1 MESSLQQTGLLSH
14 NKLEDIGFV
23 PYWARCQVQYAQ
35 NLLDYSPEPIEY
47 DHHDDDGWE
56 TCFFFPEDCTRAPAT
71 YLSDASETETET
83 ETDPSIKSE
92 LSDADSDSDD
102 NMTPSLPDIKM
113 IDTEALS
120 DLLEDNLAP
129 PEITSIL

>member
-14 NKLEDIGFV
+14 SKLEDIGFV

-35 NLLDYSPEPIEY
+35 NLLDYSPEPIEH
-47 DHHDDDGWE
+47 DHHDDDDGWE

-71 YLSDASETETET
+71 YLSDASETET
-83 ETDPSIKSE
+83 DPSIKSD

>member
-1 MESSLQQTGLLSH
+1 MESSLQQNSFLSH
-14 NKLEDIGFV
+14 HKPKDIDFV

-35 NLLDYSPEPIEY
+35 NLLEYTSEPIEY
-47 DHHDDDGWE
+47 DCHEGDGWE
-56 TCFFFPEDCTRAPAT
+56 HCFFFPEDCTRAPVT
-71 YLSDASETETET
+71 DLSKASESESD
-83 ETDPSIKSE
+83 TDTDLSSKST
-92 LSDADSDSDD
+92 LSDADTDWDD

-113 IDTEALS
+113 LDTEALS